1 MQKLIVGLCATLVLA
16 SCGNDAEKKANERL
30 TTARTAFEQGDYNE
44 AKLQIDSIKIL
55 YPKAFDARREG
66 ISLMQQI
73 ELKEQQQSLVYLD
86 SILQTKQKEFES
98 IKNKYVLEKD
108 AEYQQTGNY
117 FWPTQTVEKN
127 LHRSFLRFQVN
138 EQGVMSMTSIYCGGS
153 NLHHF
158 AVKVIAPDGSFA
170 ETPASKD
177 SYETT
182 DLGEKIEKADYK
194 MGADGNVMGFLYL
207 NRDKNIKVEYIGD
220 RKYTTTMTSADRQA
234 LAGIYE
240 LSQLLSSIEQI
251 KKEQEEANLKIQFV
265 TKKIEQKQQKE
276 ATEKETK

>member
-1 MQKLIVGLCATLVLA
+1 MKKLIVGLCATLVLA

-30 TTARTAFEQGDYNE
+30 ITARTAFEQGDYNE

-55 YPKAFDARREG
+55 YPKAFGARREG

-220 RKYTTTMTSADRQA
+220 RKYTTTMTPADRQA

-240 LSQLLSSIEQI
+240 LSQLLSSIGQI

-265 TKKIEQKQQKE
+265 TKKIEQKQQEK

>member
-1 MQKLIVGLCATLVLA
+1 MKKLIVGLCATLVLA

-55 YPKAFDARREG
+55 YPKAFGARREG

-220 RKYTTTMTSADRQA
+220 RKYTTTMTPADRQA

-240 LSQLLSSIEQI
+240 LSQLLSSIGQI

-265 TKKIEQKQQKE
+265 TKKIEQKQQEE

>member
-1 MQKLIVGLCATLVLA
+1 MKKLIVGLCATLVLA

-30 TTARTAFEQGDYNE
+30 TTAFEQGDYNE